1 MPVADAAVILTP
13 VLDWLD
19 LFGVALFALSGALIA
34 ARERQTFVTMS
45 FFALVTGVGGG
56 TVRDVLI
63 DAPVFWVKHPWYAA
77 VCITMALIVWNT
89 PTRWWQGK
97 LFDYAD
103 GIGLAAYSVLG
114 SAKAMSYG
122 VPPVSAAIMGII
134 TGIVGGIVRD
144 VIAGR
149 PSILMKPELYVTAAA
164 LSASLCSFG
173 MWLLEPLGVD
183 DWIIWAV
190 AAFSGLVL
198 RSAAIRFNLG
208 LPAFHEREMA
218 SALETEIGAEAV
230 AEAEAEAELEHDG
243 LYFEGVSPH
252 EASAEKEN
260 PGA

>member
-1 MPVADAAVILTP
+1 MPVAEAAIILTP

-19 LFGVALFALSGALIA
+19 LIGVAVFALSGALIA

-56 TVRDVLI
+56 TVRDLLI

-77 VCITMALIVWNT
+77 VCMVMALIVWNT

-114 SAKAMSYG
+114 AAKAMSYG
-122 VPPVSAAIMGII
+122 LPPVSAMIMGII
-134 TGIVGGIVRD
+134 TGTVGGTIRD

-149 PSILMKPELYVTAAA
+149 PSILMRPELYVTAAA
-164 LSASLCSFG
+164 LSAGLCSFG
-173 MWLLEPLGVD
+173 MWLFEPTGLT
-183 DWIIWAV
+183 DWLVWAV
-190 AAFSGLVL
+190 AALAGVVL

-218 SALETEIGAEAV
+218 SDRETEIGAEAV
-230 AEAEAEAELEHDG
+230 AEATAPESDG
-243 LYFEGVSPH
+243 LFFED
-252 EASAEKEN
+252 EATANEEGSQT
-260 PGA
+260 